1 MINHSFQMVEEV
13 NDFRAGALLMVL
25 IKLLLVKSTKHRW
38 MAHLVIIMFL
48 TGLDAENEFFGIFFR

>member
-1 MINHSFQMVEEV
+1 MINHSFQMVKEV

-25 IKLLLVKSTKHRW
+25 TKLLLVKSTKPRW

>member
-1 MINHSFQMVEEV
+1 MVKEV

-25 IKLLLVKSTKHRW
+25 TKLLLVKSTKPRW

-48 TGLDAENEFFGIFFR
+48 TGLDAENEFFGFFF